1 MSAGEG
7 ARIRGPPEVQSVMMR
22 QTVAVGLSTRI
33 LEVVAEPTER
43 DGRLLNLDPLP
54 EQLPCTAFDDVVL
67 FERLMPSTDGAVG
80 ELYARLS
87 HHRVVDLWQC
97 RFIHDCLLGGSSL
110 FHRGSRHAL
119 VRIRTTSE
127 AHRRCRSDGCELRSR
142 SGCNE

>member
-7 ARIRGPPEVQSVMMR
+7 VRVRGPPEVQSVVMCK
-22 QTVAVGLSTRI
+22 TVAVGLSTRI
-33 LEVVAEPTER
+33 LEIVAEPTER

-87 HHRVVDLWQC
+87 HHLSVDFRQ
-97 RFIHDCLLGGSSL
+97 R
-110 FHRGSRHAL
+110 
-119 VRIRTTSE
+119 
-127 AHRRCRSDGCELRSR
+127 
-142 SGCNE
+142 